1 MGIYLFYVANI
12 LRSRCRRPRL
22 HLTQRLGHKS
32 YRSRFNAWAD
42 IRIAAMKYEN
52 FTTFDVVVKDAIATV
67 TFDFGTVNVQGQEM
81 LADLNSLAM
90 RLERDRETKVVVFQ
104 SANPEIWVCHYDTE
118 LLKDMSTEAVS
129 RDEAQLLDLQSVC
142 ERISKVPQ
150 ATIAKL
156 EGFARGG
163 GHELALALDMRFAAR
178 GKFKFMQMEVG
189 MGILPCGGGASRMAR
204 QTGLGR
210 ALEIILSAR
219 DFGADEAEAMGTINK
234 ALNPDEIGAYV
245 DDLAKRI
252 AQFPAESINACKQMV
267 YESIDKPINEA
278 LKAEAYWLYQATSKT
293 AAIKRFTIADEQGL
307 EHEIQNQRNWNEL
320 VMKVQ
325 EINN

>member
-1 MGIYLFYVANI
+1 
-12 LRSRCRRPRL
+12 
-22 HLTQRLGHKS
+22 
-32 YRSRFNAWAD
+32 
-42 IRIAAMKYEN
+42 MKYEN

>member
-1 MGIYLFYVANI
+1 
-12 LRSRCRRPRL
+12 
-22 HLTQRLGHKS
+22 
-32 YRSRFNAWAD
+32 
-42 IRIAAMKYEN
+42 MKYEG
-52 FTTFDVVVKDAIATV
+52 FTTFNAIQKDGILTV
-67 TFDFGTVNVQGQEM
+67 TFDFGPVNVQGQEM

-90 RLERDRETKVVVFQ
+90 RLERDRNTKVVVFQ

-118 LLKDMSTEAVS
+118 LLKDMSEEAVS
-129 RDEAQLLDLQSVC
+129 RGDVKLLDLQAVC

-178 GKFKFMQMEVG
+178 SKYKFMQMEVA

-204 QTGLGR
+204 QVGLGK

-219 DFGADEAEAMGTINK
+219 DFDADEAELLGTINK
-234 ALNPDEIGAYV
+234 ALDPEEIGDYV
-245 DDLAKRI
+245 DTLANRI
-252 AQFPAESINACKQMV
+252 AQFPAESINACKQAV
-267 YESIDKPINEA
+267 YESIDKPIDEA

-293 AAIKRFTIADEQGL
+293 PAIKRFTLADEQGL
-307 EHEIQNQRNWNEL
+307 EHDIENQRNWNEL
-320 VMKVQ
+320 VMNVQ
-325 EINN
+325 DIN

>member
-1 MGIYLFYVANI
+1 
-12 LRSRCRRPRL
+12 
-22 HLTQRLGHKS
+22 
-32 YRSRFNAWAD
+32 
-42 IRIAAMKYEN
+42 MKYEN
-52 FTTFDVVVKDAIATV
+52 FQTFDVKVENAIATV
-67 TFDFGTVNVQGQEM
+67 TFNFGTVNVQGQEM

-90 RLERDRETKVVVFQ
+90 RLERDRDTKVVVFQ

-142 ERISKVPQ
+142 ERISRVPQ

-219 DFGADEAEAMGTINK
+219 DFDADEAEAMGTINK
-234 ALNPDEIGAYV
+234 ALDPDEIGSYV
-245 DDLAKRI
+245 DALANRI
-252 AQFPAESINACKQMV
+252 ARFPADSINACKQMV
-267 YESIDKPINEA
+267 YESIDKPIDEA

-293 AAIKRFTIADEQGL
+293 PAIKRFTIADEKGM
-307 EHEIQNQRNWNEL
+307 EHDMENQRNWNEL
-320 VMKVQ
+320 VMQVQ
-325 EINN
+325 EIQ

>member
-1 MGIYLFYVANI
+1 
-12 LRSRCRRPRL
+12 
-22 HLTQRLGHKS
+22 
-32 YRSRFNAWAD
+32 
-42 IRIAAMKYEN
+42 MKYSG
-52 FTTFDVVVKDAIATV
+52 FQTFNTEFQDGVLTV
-67 TFDFGTVNVQGQEM
+67 TFDFGSVNVQGQEM

-90 RLERDRETKVVVFQ
+90 RLERDRNTKVVVFQ

-129 RDEAQLLDLQSVC
+129 REDAQLLDLQSVC

-204 QTGLGR
+204 QVGLGR

-219 DFGADEAEAMGTINK
+219 DFDADEAEAYGTINK
-234 ALNPDEIGAYV
+234 AFEPDEIGEYV
-245 DDLAKRI
+245 DTLAKRI
-252 AQFPAESINACKQMV
+252 AKFPAESINACKQAV
-267 YESIDKPINEA
+267 YESIDKPIDEA

-307 EHEIQNQRNWNEL
+307 EHDIENQRNWNEL
-320 VMKVQ
+320 VMNVQ
-325 EINN
+325 DIN

>member
-1 MGIYLFYVANI
+1 
-12 LRSRCRRPRL
+12 
-22 HLTQRLGHKS
+22 
-32 YRSRFNAWAD
+32 
-42 IRIAAMKYEN
+42 MKYEGFQT
-52 FTTFDVVVKDAIATV
+52 FTTEQDSGILTV
-67 TFDFGTVNVQGQEM
+67 TFDFGSVNVQGQEM

-90 RLERDRETKVVVFQ
+90 RLERDRSTKVVVFQ

-118 LLKDMSTEAVS
+118 LLKDMSTVAVS
-129 RDEAQLLDLQSVC
+129 REDAQLLDLQEVC

-163 GHELALALDMRFAAR
+163 GHELALAMDMRFAAR
-178 GKFKFMQMEVG
+178 GKYKFMQMEVA

-219 DFGADEAEAMGTINK
+219 DFDADEAETFGTINK
-234 ALNPDEIGAYV
+234 ALDPDQIGEYV
-245 DDLAKRI
+245 DTLAKRI
-252 AQFPAESINACKQMV
+252 AQFPADSINACKRAV
-267 YESIDKPINEA
+267 YESIDKPIEDA

-293 AAIKRFTIADEQGL
+293 PAIKRFSIADEQRL
-307 EHEIQNQRNWNEL
+307 EDDIENQRNWNDL
-320 VMKVQ
+320 VMNVQ
-325 EINN
+325 EIN

>member
-1 MGIYLFYVANI
+1 
-12 LRSRCRRPRL
+12 
-22 HLTQRLGHKS
+22 
-32 YRSRFNAWAD
+32 
-42 IRIAAMKYEN
+42 MKYEG
-52 FTTFDVVVKDAIATV
+52 FTTFSVTQNAGILTV
-67 TFDFGTVNVQGQEM
+67 TFEFGSVNVQGQEM

-90 RLERDRETKVVVFQ
+90 RLERDRDTKVVVFQ
-104 SANPEIWVCHYDTE
+104 SAHPEIWVCHYDTE
-118 LLKDMSTEAVS
+118 LLKDMSDVAVS

-210 ALEIILSAR
+210 AMEIILSAR
-219 DFGADEAEAMGTINK
+219 DFDADEAEAYGTINR
-234 ALNPDEIGAYV
+234 ALDPDEIGEYV
-245 DDLAKRI
+245 DQLAQRI
-252 AQFPAESINACKQMV
+252 SKFPAASINACKQMV
-267 YESIDKPINEA
+267 YESIDKPIDEA
-278 LKAEAYWLYQATSKT
+278 LKAEAYWLYQATSQT

-307 EHEIQNQRNWNEL
+307 EHDIENQRNWNEL
-320 VMKVQ
+320 VMNVQ
-325 EINN
+325 DIN